1 MPMLASEVS
10 GLPGMAGGLAGF
22 SMKSMMRR
30 CSSTAITPKALAS
43 LRGTSMQP
51 TVQGRPCAAWSAS
64 ISA

>member
-1 MPMLASEVS
+1 MPMLASAMS

-22 SMKSMMRR
+22 STKSVMCRR
-30 CSSTAITPKALAS
+30 SSTAITPKALAS

-51 TVQGRPCAAWSAS
+51 TVQGRPSAAWSAS